1 MDNKFISVRVS
12 GNPAPNGGFGSL
24 IMFNNPR
31 FELKDV
37 FYGGFENNSYYFS
50 IRIEQSQV
58 VYKIIKNNVR
68 SHGAIRAGALSL
80 AFSIPKGYKVDGF
93 NPYEVL
99 MDLLDTFLKNCMTCR
114 DEQAGTYEFNDVR
127 VPLDALDE
135 TAQKYTLI
143 ESKSPWHT
151 MSNDDRIGCIQADE
165 IQIEQLIND
174 VQYDE
179 FKKYSEVLIAENV
192 GDNCTFNRIT
202 GLEIP
207 RRPVY
212 TIVVDNN
219 SNSIIKTKEIDKP
232 FYIEPKV
239 DSRYYEWEPIKF
251 TISELLNGD
260 CVKGVVPN
268 RAEEIINVSTASY
281 KQPKIFNIR
290 VVFTPE
296 ENKAAKY
303 LHKGQITIRYNRH
316 EVSLNNDFVFTLKGE
331 EYGLMNRLDLFKIT
345 APESLDIEFDAM
357 PTFDS
362 EKKELKWG
370 TKKKEK
376 QKPAD
381 SDSTAMSLVST
392 GEDKHKAETH
402 SSDVFKLVFAVEI
415 SKQNKTIIESIYR
428 EKSKLV
434 VKNDASGE
442 TISKNILPLSSV
454 NKKSQFKSNASNNS
468 TYLMDIIRIPKP
480 LNQKKYIVDL
490 HIGNKKYTTNFDY
503 FEEKLVEGCWVVKFS
518 DFKQS
523 PKPIKNVI
531 MPNRVI
537 AFLEGFVLCA
547 LLIGGCKIIKSSFGN
562 DIKTSIKSFFG
573 NDNKTP
579 AVQGTEDIDSNSVKT
594 DALEG
599 YIEITDD
606 SIQHF
611 LNKSD
616 SILKKK
622 DLLFDKVDEI
632 YGEYESKGIDRCKKI
647 DSVTCKRIEEYK
659 NVADYIRDKDYNRIV
674 NYINQPNKKINKYH
688 FDLVKLITNGVASG
702 LDFDNYDYKNFY
714 GRICEVK
721 QYFQDNKNV
730 FRSFLDLLKIARTYP
745 KPKPKPGPRPAVP
758 KQKDKLQ
765 RYGELEENLR
775 KS

>member
-135 TAQKYTLI
+135 TAKKYTLT
-143 ESKSPWHT
+143 ESNGPWHT
-151 MSNDDRIGCIQADE
+151 MSNGARIGCLQAEE
-165 IQIEQLIND
+165 ISIEKLING

-179 FKKYSEVLIAENV
+179 FEKYSEILIAENV

-239 DSRYYEWEPIKF
+239 DSRYYEWKPIRF

-260 CVKGVVPN
+260 CVEGVDFCRN
-268 RAEEIINVSTASY
+268 AEIINVSTASY

-296 ENKAAKY
+296 ENKAAIY

-316 EVSLNNDFVFTLKGE
+316 EVSLNNDFMFTLRGE
-331 EYGLMNRLDLFKIT
+331 EYELVNRLDLFKIT

-362 EKKELKWG
+362 KKKELKWG

-381 SDSTAMSLVST
+381 SDSTVTSLVST

-415 SKQNKTIIESIYR
+415 SKQNKTIIESIDR

-503 FEEKLVEGCWVVKFS
+503 FEEKLVEGCWVVEFS

-537 AFLEGFVLCA
+537 AFLEGIVLCA
-547 LLIGGCKIIKSSFGN
+547 LLIGGSKIIKSSFGN
-562 DIKTSIKSFFG
+562 DIKTSIKSFFD

-579 AVQGTEDIDSNSVKT
+579 AVQDTEEIGSDSVKI
-594 DALEG
+594 DALEDP
-599 YIEITDD
+599 IKITGD

-616 SILKKK
+616 SILKIK
-622 DLLFDKVDEI
+622 DLLFVEVDKI
-632 YGEYESKGIDRCKKI
+632 YGEYQSMDIDRRKMIHTDICE
-647 DSVTCKRIEEYK
+647 RIEEYK
-659 NVADYIRDKDYNRIV
+659 NVADYIRGDKYDSIV
-674 NYINQPNKKINKYH
+674 AYIQNKEKKINKVH
-688 FDLVKLITNGVASG
+688 LDLVKLITNGVLPG
-702 LDFDNYDYKNFY
+702 LDDFKPYDYDKN
-714 GRICEVK
+714 RRTQVK
-721 QYFQDNKNV
+721 NYFIKND
-730 FRSFLDLLKIARTYP
+730 FQSFSDLLNIARAYP
-745 KPKPKPGPRPAVP
+745 MPAPIITPRRAKPK
-758 KQKDKLQ
+758 KQL
-765 RYGELEENLR
+765 YELG
-775 KS
+775 